1 MYDSIFKTTKQ
12 TSILLLVVEIAIYYF
27 VMSNHSNMSNSF
39 LKKSIKINLLPPLF
53 FFFLILKELIIS
65 DIFSFV
71 MKKCIIKLYPEITS
85 WLNKMLSV
93 ALLSY
98 L

>member
-53 FFFLILKELIIS
+53 FFFNFERVNNLRYFFICHEK
-65 DIFSFV
+65 V
-71 MKKCIIKLYPEITS
+71 YYKVVS
-85 WLNKMLSV
+85 WNHIM
-93 ALLSY
+93 AE
-98 L
+98 

>member
-1 MYDSIFKTTKQ
+1 MYDSIFKTAKQ

-27 VMSNHSNMSNSF
+27 VLSNDSNMSNSF
-39 LKKSIKINLLPPLF
+39 LKKSVKINLLPPL

-65 DIFSFV
+65 DIFSFI
-71 MKKCIIKLYPEITS
+71 MKKYIIKLYPEITS